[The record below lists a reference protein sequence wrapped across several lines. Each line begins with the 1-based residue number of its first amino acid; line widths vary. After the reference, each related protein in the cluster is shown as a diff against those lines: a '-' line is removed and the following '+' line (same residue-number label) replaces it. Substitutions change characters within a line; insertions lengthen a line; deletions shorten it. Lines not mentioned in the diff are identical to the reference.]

1 MYKSLERG
9 PVELR
14 PFVEECSNL
23 VSIESTN
30 KIRAIK
36 YGRRPNINMPRYLDF
51 LQWVHISTLEAFW
64 APAQTWSGRVF
75 RKLSLE
81 SGHPIARFIP
91 GRCFLRGILFRLNGY
106 CFERA
111 SVINQRR
118 KERSIA
124 RASVFP
130 TSSRSREN
138 RSINFSV
145 PGEAL
150 RESSLRM
157 MSIWRQS
164 TTTASITSE
173 IVAHV
178 DAVLHYLLM
187 EKGYAGAARLSTLLR
202 NSQCK
207 TVHQSQRPCPLL
219 IRLLLRGL
227 P

>member
-9 PVELR
+9 PVELL
-14 PFVEECSNL
+14 PFFEECSNL

-30 KIRAIK
+30 KIRAMQ

-91 GRCFLRGILFRLNGY
+91 GRCFLRGKLFRLNGY
-106 CFERA
+106 CFDRA
-111 SVINQRR
+111 SVVNQRR
-118 KERSIA
+118 KERLHIY
-124 RASVFP
+124 RASLGLPNFFTQSGEQVHKLL
-130 TSSRSREN
+130 RSGRDPEGTVLADDVELAAQLADYRVN
-138 RSINFSV
+138 
-145 PGEAL
+145 
-150 RESSLRM
+150 
-157 MSIWRQS
+157 
-164 TTTASITSE
+164 TTSE
-173 IVAHV
+173 IAAHV

-202 NSQCK
+202 NSQCR
-207 TVHQSQRPCPLL
+207 TRPS
-219 IRLLLRGL
+219 RVSTDGSGTSA
-227 P
+227 